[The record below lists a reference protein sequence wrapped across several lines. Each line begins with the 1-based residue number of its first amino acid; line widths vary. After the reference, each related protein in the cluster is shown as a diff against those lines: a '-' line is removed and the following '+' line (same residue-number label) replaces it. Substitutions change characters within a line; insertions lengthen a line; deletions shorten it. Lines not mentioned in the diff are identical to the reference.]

1 MTTLLQ
7 DLRYA
12 ARTSLKAPGFTLVVV
27 LTLALGIGANT
38 TIFSMVNAILLK
50 SLPFPAPERLVMVW
64 GDSPEQG
71 NHRNQV
77 SATDVADWRS
87 GNSVFAEITTF
98 TQWRPIFSGANGEPE
113 RLPAMQVGDGYFKVM
128 GTEPLLGRAF
138 LPEEQEEGK
147 DRVIILSYGLWQSR
161 FGADPAVIGKTALL
175 NARPYTVV
183 GVMPASFHS
192 LPESVVAQPA
202 AYYRPVAEKYD
213 NEERDARHLRAIARL
228 KPGTTFA
235 QAQAEMTLIAS
246 RLEATHP
253 THNKGYGV
261 HLVSLPEDTV
271 GGLRPTLVALFAAVG
286 SVLLIACA
294 NIGNLLLARSAARQK
309 EIAIRLALGASRW
322 RLVRQLLTES
332 VLLALLGGGVGL
344 LLALWGTSF
353 VETLGASVTP
363 LLHGIKVDSRVLGF
377 TLVASLATGILF
389 GLAPALSV
397 SRPDLNSSLKEGGH
411 GTGTGSVRNRLRSAL
426 VLAEIALALVLLVGA
441 GLAIKSVLNLRAV
454 NPGFSPERLLTMN
467 VALPGAKYP
476 QPADWIAFH
485 KKLGARVQELP
496 GVQAAGLTSVLPLS
510 DNFDGRGLA
519 VEDYPKPRGEEINV
533 DLYVT
538 DAGYL
543 RAMAIP
549 LRKGRAFDEHD
560 LENSAPVV
568 LINET
573 MARNLWPGADPLGK
587 RVRLAGSDKNPESWR
602 TVVGVVSDVSQYGL
616 DRKTPMQV
624 YFPQAQF
631 PTSQVTL
638 VVRSAAADPKAL
650 IAPVRG
656 AIRAIDA
663 DQAAYDLAAMT
674 DLFANS
680 IALRRLLM
688 VLLAVFAGLALALAA
703 LGLYG
708 VMAFLV
714 SQRTREMGIRL
725 ALGARPRDLVRLV
738 AGQSLRLALLGLA
751 LGLIV
756 AVGATRGLGAL
767 LYGVSPL
774 DPATLVGVSG
784 LLLLVAALAG
794 YLPARRAGRVD
805 PMVALREG

>member
-1 MTTLLQ
+1 MTTLLG
-7 DLRYA
+7 DLRFA
-12 ARTSLKAPGFTLVVV
+12 ARTLLKAPGFTLVVIC
-27 LTLALGIGANT
+27 TLALGIGANT

-50 SLPFPAPERLVMVW
+50 SLPFPEPDRLVMVW

-87 GNSVFAEITTF
+87 GNSVFAEVATF
-98 TQWRPIFSGANGEPE
+98 TEWRPIFSGANGEPE

-128 GTEPLLGRAF
+128 GAEPILGRAF

-147 DRVIILSYGLWQSR
+147 DRVIILSHGLWQSR
-161 FGADPAVIGKTALL
+161 FGADPAVVGKTVTL
-175 NARPYTVV
+175 NARPYTIV

-192 LPESVVAQPA
+192 LPASVVPHPA

-213 NEERDARHLRAIARL
+213 DEERDARHLRAIARL
-228 KPGTTFA
+228 KPDVTLA

-246 RLEATHP
+246 RLEAAHP
-253 THNKGYGV
+253 THNRGYGV

-271 GGLRPTLVALFAAVG
+271 GGLRPTLIALFAAVG

-294 NIGNLLLARSAARQK
+294 NIGNLLLARSASRQK
-309 EIAIRLALGASRW
+309 EIAVRLALGASRW
-322 RLVRQLLTES
+322 RLIQQLLTES
-332 VLLALLGGGVGL
+332 VLLALLGGSAGL

-353 VETLGASVTP
+353 VEALGASVTP
-363 LLHGIKVDSRVLGF
+363 LLHGIKVDGRVLGF
-377 TLVASLATGILF
+377 TLLASLATGILF
-389 GLAPALSV
+389 GLAPALYV
-397 SRPDLNSSLKEGGH
+397 CRPDLNSSLKDGGH
-411 GTGTGSVRNRLRSAL
+411 GASTGSVRNRLRSTL
-426 VLAEIALALVLLVGA
+426 VLAEIVLALVLLVGA
-441 GLAIKSVLNLRAV
+441 GLAIKSVANLRGV
-454 NPGFSPERLLTMN
+454 NPGFSPDHLLTMN

-476 QPADWIAFH
+476 KGADWIAFY
-485 KKLGARVQELP
+485 KNLVARVQELP

-519 VEDYPKPRGEEINV
+519 VEDHPKPRGEEIHA

-538 DAGYL
+538 DADYL

-549 LRKGRAFDEHD
+549 LRSGRTFDEHD
-560 LENSAPVV
+560 RENSAPVA

-573 MARNLWPGADPLGK
+573 TARNLWPNTDPLGK
-587 RVRLAGSDKNPESWR
+587 RVKLAGAGQNSEPWR

-616 DRKTPMQV
+616 DKGAPMQV
-624 YFPQAQF
+624 YFPHAQF

-663 DQAAYDLAAMT
+663 DQAAYDFAAMS

-680 IALRRLLM
+680 LALRRLLM

-756 AVGATRGLGAL
+756 ALGATRGLGAL
-767 LYGVSPL
+767 LYGVNPL
-774 DPATLVGVSG
+774 DPTTLVGVSA
-784 LLLLVAALAG
+784 LLLAVAVLAG